1 MYIIISMGVNS
12 SSNSFISY
20 TSLQI
25 QNELIKICE
34 KKILGKIISNVN
46 KAECF
51 SILADETI

>member
-1 MYIIISMGVNS
+1 MGVNS
-12 SSNSFISY
+12 PSNSFISY

-25 QNELIKICE
+25 QNELIKICG
-34 KKILGKIISNVN
+34 KMILGKIISNVN